1 MRTFEEQ
8 QAFCAASEAA
18 PDDQAREGLL
28 QGASILSYNLSADLA
43 DCWPG
48 DEKERT
54 RAHFEAGLAA
64 AKDCVRWREE
74 LQNPPGTL
82 SMAWWAKGMHPRS
95 PRSSLQTRSTSSR

>member
-48 DEKERT
+48 DTLERT
-54 RAHFEAGLAA
+54 RAHFEAGRQRYQKACDRFKAQLDDEKSRDDAQFGLDQLAA
-64 AKDCVRWREE
+64 VR
-74 LQNPPGTL
+74 
-82 SMAWWAKGMHPRS
+82 
-95 PRSSLQTRSTSSR
+95 TRYLE